1 MGLRDLTLKEE
12 YRSDRDDIIS
22 EFFVPC
28 LSNCIEYD
36 RCIEYVSVK
45 SLTTLA
51 LGFENF
57 VNNQAKMRIITGH
70 RFRAS
75 DLDLLTKLMLNN
87 KKEISFKGSFIRNSK
102 LKILKDIVEN
112 HKLQVKIAIPNSE
125 EIVGAFA
132 GIASPASSYMIR
144 TINARS
150 LYQGLGNDDK
160 KVYLKEV
167 GGWCVMWDNSGNIG
181 RNLTG
186 VFELRE
192 SGGYIRASRNLQ
204 MTLVNPNDLNTPNN
218 TFIYFDA
225 NGSSGGGAGS
235 WKGKILMPQEFTVAF
250 RGSQSVNWAAADF
263 FMAWMMIGYDVE

>member
-112 HKLQVKIAIPNSE
+112 NKLQVKIAIPNSE
-125 EIVGAFA
+125 EIVGAFDEKI
-132 GIASPASSYMIR
+132 GIF
-144 TINARS
+144 
-150 LYQGLGNDDK
+150 LDENDDVVAFTGTSNETFNSQNRNFESVDIFTSWNDK
-160 KVYLKEV
+160 SRVETKIKDFEELWENKTKYVDVYDFDYAEEKNLLKYTSQ
-167 GGWCVMWDNSGNIG
+167 WA
-181 RNLTG
+181 L
-186 VFELRE
+186 
-192 SGGYIRASRNLQ
+192 
-204 MTLVNPNDLNTPNN
+204 
-218 TFIYFDA
+218 
-225 NGSSGGGAGS
+225 
-235 WKGKILMPQEFTVAF
+235 EFT
-250 RGSQSVNWAAADF
+250 
-263 FMAWMMIGYDVE
+263 

>member
-1 MGLRDLTLKEE
+1 MGLRNLTLKEE

-125 EIVGAFA
+125 EIVGAFDEKI
-132 GIASPASSYMIR
+132 GIF
-144 TINARS
+144 
-150 LYQGLGNDDK
+150 LDENDD
-160 KVYLKEV
+160 V
-167 GGWCVMWDNSGNIG
+167 
-181 RNLTG
+181 
-186 VFELRE
+186 
-192 SGGYIRASRNLQ
+192 
-204 MTLVNPNDLNTPNN
+204 
-218 TFIYFDA
+218 
-225 NGSSGGGAGS
+225 
-235 WKGKILMPQEFTVAF
+235 VAF
-250 RGSQSVNWAAADF
+250 TGTSNETFNSQNRNFESVDIFTSWNDKSRVETKIKDFEELWENKTKYVEVYDFDYAEEKNLLKYTSQWALGF
-263 FMAWMMIGYDVE
+263 T

>member
-1 MGLRDLTLKEE
+1 VGLRNLTLKEE

-75 DLDLLTKLMLNN
+75 DLDLLTKLMINN
-87 KKEISFKGSFIRNSK
+87 KKELSFKGSFIRNSK

-112 HKLQVKIAIPNSE
+112 NKLQVKIAIPNSE
-125 EIVGAFA
+125 EIVGAFDEKI
-132 GIASPASSYMIR
+132 GIF
-144 TINARS
+144 
-150 LYQGLGNDDK
+150 LDENDD
-160 KVYLKEV
+160 
-167 GGWCVMWDNSGNIG
+167 
-181 RNLTG
+181 
-186 VFELRE
+186 
-192 SGGYIRASRNLQ
+192 A
-204 MTLVNPNDLNTPNN
+204 
-218 TFIYFDA
+218 
-225 NGSSGGGAGS
+225 
-235 WKGKILMPQEFTVAF
+235 VAF
-250 RGSQSVNWAAADF
+250 TGTSNETFNSQNRNFESVDIFTSWNDKSRVETKIKDFEELWENKTKYVEVYDFDYAEEKNLLKYTSQWALGF
-263 FMAWMMIGYDVE
+263 T

>member
-125 EIVGAFA
+125 EIVGAFDEKI
-132 GIASPASSYMIR
+132 GIF
-144 TINARS
+144 
-150 LYQGLGNDDK
+150 LDENDD
-160 KVYLKEV
+160 V
-167 GGWCVMWDNSGNIG
+167 
-181 RNLTG
+181 
-186 VFELRE
+186 
-192 SGGYIRASRNLQ
+192 
-204 MTLVNPNDLNTPNN
+204 
-218 TFIYFDA
+218 
-225 NGSSGGGAGS
+225 
-235 WKGKILMPQEFTVAF
+235 VAF
-250 RGSQSVNWAAADF
+250 TGTSNETFNSQNRNFESVDIFTSWNDKSRVETKIKDFEELWENKTKYVEVYDFDYAEEKNLLKYTSQWALGF
-263 FMAWMMIGYDVE
+263 T

>member
-1 MGLRDLTLKEE
+1 VGLRDLTLKEE

-87 KKEISFKGSFIRNSK
+87 KKEFSFKGSFIRNTK
-102 LKILKDIVEN
+102 LKILKPNASVV
-112 HKLQVKIAIPNSE
+112 KLFTDTYSMHRSYSIQLLKHGTKNSE
-125 EIVGAFA
+125 I
-132 GIASPASSYMIR
+132 ISSLSDLYSSFSV
-144 TINARS
+144 RS
-150 LYQGLGNDDK
+150 RK
-160 KVYLKEV
+160 
-167 GGWCVMWDNSGNIG
+167 
-181 RNLTG
+181 
-186 VFELRE
+186 
-192 SGGYIRASRNLQ
+192 
-204 MTLVNPNDLNTPNN
+204 P
-218 TFIYFDA
+218 
-225 NGSSGGGAGS
+225 
-235 WKGKILMPQEFTVAF
+235 ILFNV
-250 RGSQSVNWAAADF
+250 DF
-263 FMAWMMIGYDVE
+263 LI

>member
-1 MGLRDLTLKEE
+1 MSLRALTLKEE

-57 VNNQAKMRIITGH
+57 VSNKAKMRIITGH

-87 KKEISFKGSFIRNSK
+87 KKEFSFKGSFIRNSK

-112 HKLQVKIAIPNSE
+112 NKLQVKIAIPNSE
-125 EIVGAFA
+125 EIVGAFDEKI
-132 GIASPASSYMIR
+132 GIF
-144 TINARS
+144 
-150 LYQGLGNDDK
+150 LDENDDVVAFTGTSNETFNSQNRNFESVDIFTSWNDK
-160 KVYLKEV
+160 SRVETKIKDFEELWENKTKYVDVYDFDYAEEKNLLKYTSQ
-167 GGWCVMWDNSGNIG
+167 WA
-181 RNLTG
+181 L
-186 VFELRE
+186 
-192 SGGYIRASRNLQ
+192 
-204 MTLVNPNDLNTPNN
+204 
-218 TFIYFDA
+218 
-225 NGSSGGGAGS
+225 
-235 WKGKILMPQEFTVAF
+235 EFT
-250 RGSQSVNWAAADF
+250 
-263 FMAWMMIGYDVE
+263 